1 MMQTTLEALAGK
13 RILVTRPAGEAKVLS
28 TKLNALGATTIE
40 VPTIEITEPINSIP
54 LDKSIRNLTKY
65 DWVIFTSVQGVR
77 FFVNRM
83 AKLEISTKI
92 LNDLKIA
99 AIGSATADALE
110 LAGKKADFIPDAY
123 LTERIASDLG
133 DVRGRFILLPRANIA
148 SKKLPLQLR
157 QRGAIVEEVTAYRTL
172 IPPHLTSDLLVE
184 ILESGIDLVT
194 FTSPSTVHNFV
205 QILNEKK
212 YAEKLLKNIKA
223 ACIGPVTGKA
233 AERLGIN
240 VPIIANTHTAEAL
253 VEAIVNEI
261 GNI

>member
-1 MMQTTLEALAGK
+1 MMQTTLEALTGK
-13 RILVTRPAGEAKVLS
+13 RILITRPAGEAKVLS

-40 VPTIEITEPINSIP
+40 VPTIEIADPINSIP
-54 LDKSIRNLTKY
+54 LDESIRNLTKY

-83 AKLEISTKI
+83 AKLKISTEI
-92 LNDLKIA
+92 LNGLKIA
-99 AIGSATADALE
+99 AIGSATAAALG
-110 LAGKKADFIPDAY
+110 LVGKKADFIPDAY

-133 DVRGRFILLPRANIA
+133 DVTGRFILLPRANIA
-148 SKKLPLQLR
+148 SKKLPQLLR

-172 IPPHLTSDLLVE
+172 VPSKLTSDLLFG

-212 YAEKLLKNIKA
+212 CAERFLKNIKA
-223 ACIGPVTGKA
+223 ACIGPVTAKT
-233 AERLGIN
+233 AERLGIS
-240 VPIIANTHTAEAL
+240 VSVIADTHTTEAL

-261 GNI
+261 GNV